1 MHASLLVLD
10 DRPVIRAGCRVLLTE
25 AGFGPVQESEGGE
38 PGLSRWQRDRPA
50 ATVIGLSLPDP
61 DGFETAQAILAVD
74 ANAAVVLF
82 GAGTDPAFAARAL
95 KAGVRGCVG
104 DHDPAG
110 TLAAAVESA
119 LAGTVFLGPRLA
131 QTLALQS
138 LLPVADP
145 LALLTRR
152 EREILA
158 QIGHGRTAAV
168 IAGALGLSHKTVAN
182 VCTRI
187 KDKLGAD
194 SPRALIRIAIEA
206 GLAGQT
212 VR

>member
-1 MHASLLVLD
+1 MRASVLILD
-10 DRPVIRAGCRVLLTE
+10 DRPVLRAGCRTLLTE
-25 AGFGPVQESEGGE
+25 AGFGPFTEADHGE
-38 PGLSRWQRDRPA
+38 AGLSRWRQDRPDA
-50 ATVIGLSLPDP
+50 VVIGLAPPDQN
-61 DGFETAQAILAVD
+61 GFDTAQAILVEDPAT
-74 ANAAVVLF
+74 AVVLV
-82 GAGTDPAFAARAL
+82 GAGTDPAFAARAV

-104 DHDPAG
+104 DRDPAG

-119 LAGTVFLGPRLA
+119 LAGTVFLGPTLA
-131 QTLALQS
+131 QALALQA
-138 LLPVADP
+138 LMPAADP
-145 LALLTRR
+145 LVLLTRR

-182 VCTRI
+182 VCTQI

-206 GLAGQT
+206 GLAG
-212 VR
+212 

>member
-1 MHASLLVLD
+1 MRATILVMD
-10 DRPVIRAGCRVLLTE
+10 DRPVIRAGCRCLLVE
-25 AGFGPVQESEGGE
+25 AGFGPVREAEGGQ
-38 PGLSRWQRDRPA
+38 PGLSRWRRDCPA
-50 ATVIGLSLPDP
+50 ATVIGLGLPDRN
-61 DGFETAQAILAVD
+61 GLATAQAILAED
-74 ANAAVVLF
+74 AGAAVVLF
-82 GAGTDPAFAARAL
+82 GADPTVAARAL

-104 DHDPAG
+104 DRDTAG

-119 LAGTVFLGPRLA
+119 LAGTLFLGPVLA
-131 QTLALQS
+131 QALALRA
-138 LLPVADP
+138 LVPAADP

-152 EREILA
+152 EREILV

-182 VCTRI
+182 VCTQI

-206 GLAGQT
+206 GLASQT
-212 VR
+212 TW

>member
-1 MHASLLVLD
+1 MHASVLVLD
-10 DRPVIRAGCRVLLTE
+10 DRPVIRAGCRVLLAE
-25 AGFGPVQESEGGE
+25 AGFGPVQEAEHGE
-38 PGLSRWQRDRPA
+38 PGLSRWRRDRPA
-50 ATVIGLSLPDP
+50 ATVIGLPDQ
-61 DGFETAQAILAVD
+61 DGFETAQAILAED
-74 ANAAVVLF
+74 PATAVVLF
-82 GAGTDPAFAARAL
+82 GAGTDPALAARAL
-95 KAGVRGCVG
+95 RAGVRGCVG
-104 DHDPAG
+104 DRDPAG

-131 QTLALQS
+131 QALALQA
-138 LLPVADP
+138 LLPAADP

-182 VCTRI
+182 VCTQI

-206 GLAGQT
+206 GLAG
-212 VR
+212 